1 MLFIGIQMEDQVYK
15 TAQLVHA
22 GLIVLPALFPL
33 LGVLSVVACV
43 CSSFWKIRGQGDMTA
58 LVACMVW
65 FITTEAISA
74 VMVPHHSEWVFSHK
88 DVTLAGPACFW
99 DWGVM
104 WCVLMFLIKLIM
116 GNHMIGKGPGFPQ
129 A

>member
-43 CSSFWKIRGQGDMTA
+43 FFRSGES
-58 LVACMVW
+58 
-65 FITTEAISA
+65 
-74 VMVPHHSEWVFSHK
+74 
-88 DVTLAGPACFW
+88 
-99 DWGVM
+99 WGRET
-104 WCVLMFLIKLIM
+104 
-116 GNHMIGKGPGFPQ
+116 
-129 A
+129 